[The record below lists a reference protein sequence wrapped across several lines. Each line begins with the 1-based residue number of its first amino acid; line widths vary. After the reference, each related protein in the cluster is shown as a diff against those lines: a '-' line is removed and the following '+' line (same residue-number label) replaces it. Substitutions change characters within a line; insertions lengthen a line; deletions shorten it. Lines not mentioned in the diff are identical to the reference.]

1 MIDIENVIFNRVA
14 TKVREEYPGIY
25 MTGEYV
31 KSPSSFPAVSLVE
44 MDNATRTDTIDS
56 GSNEN
61 HANVMYEVNVYSN
74 KTTGK
79 KSECREILGL
89 IDTEMTAMGFARSTL
104 TPIPNEY
111 DSTIYRM
118 GGRYRA
124 VVSSEHKIFRRYQDE
139 EGFSYPELKFV
150 YFSDIYT

>member
-1 MIDIENVIFNRVA
+1 MIDIESAVFNAVV
-14 TKVREEYPGIY
+14 TKVREQFPNIY
-25 MTGEYV
+25 MMGEYV

-44 MDNATRTDTIDS
+44 MDNAVRTDTIDS

-79 KSECREILGL
+79 KSECKAIIAL
-89 IDTEMTAMGFARSTL
+89 IDQEMLALGFVRSTL
-104 TPIPNEY
+104 TPVPNMN

-118 GGRYRA
+118 VGRYRA
-124 VVSSEHKIFRRYQDE
+124 TVSPDNKIYRR
-139 EGFSYPELKFV
+139 
-150 YFSDIYT
+150 

>member
-1 MIDIENVIFNRVA
+1 MIDIENAVFNTVA
-14 TKVREEYPGIY
+14 TKVREVFPDIY
-25 MTGEYV
+25 MVGEYV

-44 MDNATRTDTIDS
+44 MDNAVRTDTIDS

-79 KSECREILGL
+79 KSECKAIIAL
-89 IDTEMTAMGFARSTL
+89 IDQEMLALGFVRATL
-104 TPIPNEY
+104 TPVPNMN

-118 GGRYRA
+118 VGRYRA
-124 VVSSEHKIFRRYQDE
+124 SVSADNKIYRR
-139 EGFSYPELKFV
+139 
-150 YFSDIYT
+150 

>member
-1 MIDIENVIFNRVA
+1 MVNIENEVFDRVV
-14 TKVREEYPGIY
+14 KRVREQFPNIF
-25 MTGEYV
+25 MVGEYV

-44 MDNATRTDTIDS
+44 MDNSIRESTIDS

-79 KSECREILGL
+79 KSECKAIIAL
-89 IDTEMTAMGFARSTL
+89 IDTEMTEMGFVRSTL
-104 TPIPNEY
+104 TPVPNEY

-118 GGRYRA
+118 VGRYRA
-124 VVSSEHKIFRRYQDE
+124 AVSTDNKIYRR
-139 EGFSYPELKFV
+139 
-150 YFSDIYT
+150 